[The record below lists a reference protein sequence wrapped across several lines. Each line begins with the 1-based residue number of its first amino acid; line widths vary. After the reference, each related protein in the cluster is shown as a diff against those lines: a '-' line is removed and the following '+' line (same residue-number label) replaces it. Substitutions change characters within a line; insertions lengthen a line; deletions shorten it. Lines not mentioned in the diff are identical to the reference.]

1 MSRRRGDSPCCIF
14 LPVSRLTPRPQPAI
28 DEQIL
33 DCETVMPG
41 KEGDAVQLQ
50 VVTLS
55 VKSLEISRSFY
66 EEILGFE
73 PDMYYEPTQ
82 WQSYRID
89 GSGGFGIAETP
100 DLVRSRNSDIINF
113 FVDDVKAMWCRVK
126 DRVEIEA
133 DLARAPWGT
142 YKFVIRDP
150 DGFCLGFV
158 GTPSQ

>member
-1 MSRRRGDSPCCIF
+1 M
-14 LPVSRLTPRPQPAI
+14 
-28 DEQIL
+28 
-33 DCETVMPG
+33 
-41 KEGDAVQLQ
+41 QLQ

-73 PDMYYEPTQ
+73 PDIYYEPTR
-82 WQSYRID
+82 WQSYKLD
-89 GSGGFGIAETP
+89 GNSGFGIAETP

-113 FVDDVKAMWCRVK
+113 FVDDVKAMWYRVR

-142 YKFVIRDP
+142 HKFVIRDP
-150 DGFCLGFV
+150 DGFRLGFV
-158 GTPSQ
+158 GTPPQ